1 MKDDSTWTEPR
12 NLGYPINTASDD
24 MGLVIEASGQNAYFS
39 SKRDN
44 ENRKDIFFF
53 KLDESVRPNAVAYL
67 SGTVI
72 DKETGRSL
80 MAEYELINL
89 STNRVT
95 MRNTTDENGNFL
107 ICLPSGFNYG
117 INISNPGYLFYSEN
131 FMFEGE
137 HSVMEPL
144 IKKIYLNPLK
154 VGEKMLLSNVF
165 YEIDS
170 WELKKESVAEL
181 NNLVE
186 LLASNKG
193 LIVEIGGHTDSTGT
207 DEHNLILSERRA
219 LSVVDYLVNN
229 KISVTR
235 LTYKGYGN
243 TSPIG
248 DNVTYEGRRMNRR
261 TEVKITG
268 TNKE

>member
-1 MKDDSTWTEPR
+1 MW
-12 NLGYPINTASDD
+12 
-24 MGLVIEASGQNAYFS
+24 
-39 SKRDN
+39 
-44 ENRKDIFFF
+44 
-53 KLDESVRPNAVAYL
+53 
-67 SGTVI
+67 
-72 DKETGRSL
+72 
-80 MAEYELINL
+80 
-89 STNRVT
+89 
-95 MRNTTDENGNFL
+95 
-107 ICLPSGFNYG
+107 
-117 INISNPGYLFYSEN
+117 NI
-131 FMFEGE
+131 
-137 HSVMEPL
+137 
-144 IKKIYLNPLK
+144 
-154 VGEKMLLSNVF
+154 
-165 YEIDS
+165 
-170 WELKKESVAEL
+170 
-181 NNLVE
+181 
-186 LLASNKG
+186 LASNKG